1 MEQSHHIDVE
11 RDPSFSFIESFV
23 NISDFY
29 KRAGTTGIANAEAY
43 ISPVK

>member
-23 NISDFY
+23 NISDSY
-29 KRAGTTGIANAEAY
+29 KRAGTGTAGIAKAY
-43 ISPVK
+43 IFPVV